1 MSTGKYEKDSP
12 LSDLIPI
19 EGAFVSTLLG
29 NMPPLFVKVYIY
41 LLYLCRHGELKINTI
56 SSAASAAGCTEK
68 EFCEALEYLN
78 QHFLINYTSRPFTFE
93 IRSAGSAAK
102 NEGAYAPSSLTAYAD
117 YFAGIRSLFP
127 GRSISNSEYD
137 KARDWVELYGLS
149 VETALMLIAHC
160 IETKEKSISFS
171 YIDKAALSWANDG
184 IITSDAAEKYLTMYQ
199 AKHHEAAKLLLYL
212 GIKRVPTAEEMKLYQ
227 KWTNDMGFSYK
238 AILAACSETTK
249 TNNPTFAY
257 INRILE
263 TLLSLGLTQ
272 EKAIKAYLAE
282 SDGDRRLVSAILFEL
297 GERVR
302 SVATTH
308 IEKIKEYKAS
318 GFQEDALLTAAKLCC
333 EKNIHS
339 FLNYTGQWDTLKENS
354 AFTSAQIAQAF
365 SAAAPAGES
374 RKASA
379 SFSGRTET
387 YGDDMYADL
396 DKLEV

>member
-1 MSTGKYEKDSP
+1 MSAGKYEKDSP

-19 EGAFVSTLLG
+19 EGVFISAFLG

-41 LLYLCRHGELKINTI
+41 LLYLCRHGELKIDTI
-56 SSAASAAGCTEK
+56 SSAANAAGCTEK
-68 EFCEALEYLN
+68 EFSEALEYLN

-93 IRSAGSAAK
+93 IRSAGAAAK
-102 NEGAYAPSSLTAYAD
+102 NEGAYSPSSLTAYAD

-149 VETALMLIAHC
+149 VETALMLISHC
-160 IETKEKSISFS
+160 IETKEKAISFS
-171 YIDKAALSWANDG
+171 YIDKVALSWANDG
-184 IITSDAAEKYLTMYQ
+184 ITTSDAAEKYLTMYQ

-263 TLLSLGLTQ
+263 TLLTLGLTQ
-272 EKAIKAYLAE
+272 EKAIKAYLAA
-282 SDGDRRLVSAILFEL
+282 SDGDRRRGSASLFES
-297 GERVR
+297 GERARRVT
-302 SVATTH
+302 STH
-308 IEKIKEYKAS
+308 IEKIKAYKDS

-333 EKNIHS
+333 AKNIHS
-339 FLNYTGQWDTLKENS
+339 FLKYTCQLDKLKEGA
-354 AFTSAQIAQAF
+354 AFTSAQISQAF
-365 SAAAPAGES
+365 AAPAE
-374 RKASA
+374 KNKKNTA
-379 SFSGRTET
+379 SFHGRTEN
-387 YGDDMYADL
+387 YGDDIYANIDE
-396 DKLEV
+396 LEV